1 MGTCYYFFRPDNET
15 LFDMDKAYGLSELLG
30 TDSDQVKL
38 EDVETAILLW
48 FGDWPERAD
57 GEVEQQAKALA
68 AAILEFAD
76 GQPIFFISEHAAQ
89 IDALYDKYG
98 SAFYGEQS
106 RVTHDRYKPGYKV
119 QR

>member
-76 GQPIFFISEHAAQ
+76 GQPI
-89 IDALYDKYG
+89 DALYDKYG